1 MNDQSEKYETD
12 CLCIHLRRIARSVTQ
27 AYDDALAASG
37 IKLTQFSLLRSVERN
52 EPAAIGTLAEELELD
67 RTTLARNLRPLERD
81 GLLTTSAAAA
91 DQRVT
96 EVRLTAR
103 GRRAIAQALP
113 AWQAMQAE
121 MNQRIGARHTEL
133 LRELAFELPAAL
145 QTPPPPIR
153 KVARAR

>member
-1 MNDQSEKYETD
+1 MSDQSAPYETD

-37 IKLTQFSLLRSVERN
+37 VKLTQFSLLRSVQRN

-67 RTTLARNLRPLERD
+67 RTTLTRNLRPLERD
-81 GLLTTSAAAA
+81 GLLTTSASAD

-103 GRRAIAQALP
+103 GRRTIAQALP
-113 AWQAMQAE
+113 AWHKAQADMTKRMGTRRAD
-121 MNQRIGARHTEL
+121 L

-145 QTPPPPIR
+145 QAPPAPAR
-153 KVARAR
+153 KARAR

>member
-1 MNDQSEKYETD
+1 MPYRTD

-81 GLLTTSAAAA
+81 GLLTTGASAH

-113 AWQAMQAE
+113 AWHKAQADMAR
-121 MNQRIGARHTEL
+121 RIGTRHADL

-145 QTPPPPIR
+145 QTPPAPIRR
-153 KVARAR
+153 KVARTR